1 MLNDKRYSV
10 ERFSDLDDYY
20 FSKKERAYLIEPG
33 GFEKNKHDL
42 FSDFLASFIYKHIYK
57 DSLKNISEQ
66 ARQWEFDRDFE
77 KLMSVYAAV
86 DEARSTNHL
95 QTIGMN
101 VYVNHVKS
109 NGIIIKIDEDFKD
122 KLQNGMYEKIKEREE
137 KLTSNTHNED
147 SFPTITSKKKISI

>member
-1 MLNDKRYSV
+1 MLNDNRYSV

-66 ARQWEFDRDFE
+66 ARQWEFERDFQ

-86 DEARSTNHL
+86 DEARFKNNL
-95 QTIGMN
+95 QPIGMN

-122 KLQNGMYEKIKEREE
+122 KLQIGMYEKIKEREG
-137 KLTSNTHNED
+137 KFTSD
-147 SFPTITSKKKISI
+147 SPQEYSVPTITSKKKISI